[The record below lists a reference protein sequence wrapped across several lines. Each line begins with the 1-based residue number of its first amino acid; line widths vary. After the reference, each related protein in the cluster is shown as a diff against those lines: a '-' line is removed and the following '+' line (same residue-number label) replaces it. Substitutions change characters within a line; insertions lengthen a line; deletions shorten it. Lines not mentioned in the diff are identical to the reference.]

1 MRESFHRSDSRRLS
15 GLRRRGRLAAGTVAA
30 AACAALVLA
39 AVSSG
44 GNAAAKSNSVG
55 AALLGPKNDRS
66 YNQSVYIG
74 LTKARAKLRIKLT
87 VVDNVSD
94 PTRQID
100 VIRSLAQ
107 SNSLVIAGSAAF
119 DTAVARVAPDF
130 PNVQFMVVGGRTKP
144 GKNIHFTDI
153 APRPGGY
160 IIGAVAAKLTKTNT
174 VGFIGGALIPPTTET
189 QKGFTRGA
197 KATKPGVKVQSV
209 IVGSFADPAKA
220 KEAAAAQIAAGA
232 DVIFGWLDA
241 GYPGVIQAIRDSGKP
256 VVGFSVAISKCSLGK
271 EQVGDQILAYDSA
284 TFNVIKGFVA
294 NPVVTNHVYGLED
307 PSVQRLQLCPAFNRA
322 DIRALITKDTQAIIS
337 GKIKLGSS

>member
-1 MRESFHRSDSRRLS
+1 MSESLFRSQR
-15 GLRRRGRLAAGTVAA
+15 GPYGYPRRGRLAAGLVIA

-39 AVSSG
+39 TVTSAGSV
-44 GNAAAKSNSVG
+44 AAGPKTVG

-66 YNQSVYIG
+66 YNQSVFIG
-74 LTKARAKLRIKLT
+74 LTTAQAKLGIKLT

-94 PTRQID
+94 PARQID

-107 SNSLVIAGSAAF
+107 KNALVVAGSTAF

-153 APRPGGY
+153 APRAGGY
-160 IIGAVAAKLTKTNT
+160 LIGAVAATLTKTNK

-189 QKGFTRGA
+189 QKGYTLGA
-197 KATKPGVKVQSV
+197 KATKPSVKVTSV
-209 IVGSFADPAKA
+209 IVGSFADPVKA
-220 KEAAAAQIAAGA
+220 KQAAAAQIASGV

-256 VVGFSVAISKCSLGK
+256 VTGFSVAISKCNLGK
-271 EQVGDQILAYDSA
+271 EEVGDHILAYDSA
-284 TFNVIKGFVA
+284 TFNVVRNFVQS
-294 NPVVTNHVYGLED
+294 NSVTNHIYGLED
-307 PSVQRLQLCPAFNRA
+307 PSVQRLQLCSGFNRPE
-322 DIRALITKDTQAIIS
+322 IRALIAKDTKGIVS
-337 GKIKLGSS
+337 GKIKLR